1 MKTTYQGTVVESSL
15 PLDSIIFQREE
26 KPEKPT
32 DPETDKETS
41 KTKTVKQ
48 ASARK
53 R

>member
-32 DPETDKETS
+32 DPETDKEIS
-41 KTKTVKQ
+41 KTVKQ
-48 ASARK
+48 TSARK